1 MSSNPRL
8 SAEERKQRALSRIQ
22 AGGIE
27 RETRIEALHVAAA
40 PVPPSTPATTQ
51 EPAPTH
57 IQASTPAP
65 KPTPAP
71 PPPRPRTPPAAE
83 EEQEIEPP
91 SDIPESF
98 GIQESRK
105 GLRARGWKPKNT
117 LFHPREI
124 VQGIAFAEEM
134 GLEWSELCNLALALV
149 MDRSK
154 RTDAT
159 DALLTKIRARRE
171 EQNRTAD

>member
-1 MSSNPRL
+1 MSSSPRL
-8 SAEERKQRALSRIQ
+8 SAEERKQRALARIQ

-27 RETRIEALHVAAA
+27 RETRLEAHTVAT
-40 PVPPSTPATTQ
+40 PPPPPSTPTP
-51 EPAPTH
+51 EP
-57 IQASTPAP
+57 P
-65 KPTPAP
+65 KAP
-71 PPPRPRTPPAAE
+71 PEPTIPPPKPRTPPAGVDE
-83 EEQEIEPP
+83 PEIEPP

-124 VQGIAFAEEM
+124 VQGEAFAEEM

-171 EQNRTAD
+171 EQNRKAN

>member
-8 SAEERKQRALSRIQ
+8 SAEERKQRALARIQ

-27 RETRIEALHVAAA
+27 RETRLESHQVVAPSVPTSAPPAL
-40 PVPPSTPATTQ
+40 P
-51 EPAPTH
+51 EPAPT
-57 IQASTPAP
+57 PAP
-65 KPTPAP
+65 TPVLPPAP
-71 PPPRPRTPPAAE
+71 VTPPKPRTPPVVAE
-83 EEQEIEPP
+83 EPEIEPP

-124 VQGIAFAEEM
+124 VQGEAFAEEM

-171 EQNRTAD
+171 EQNRKAD

>member
-1 MSSNPRL
+1 M
-8 SAEERKQRALSRIQ
+8 
-22 AGGIE
+22 
-27 RETRIEALHVAAA
+27 VD
-40 PVPPSTPATTQ
+40 
-51 EPAPTH
+51 EP
-57 IQASTPAP
+57 
-65 KPTPAP
+65 
-71 PPPRPRTPPAAE
+71 
-83 EEQEIEPP
+83 EIEPP

-105 GLRARGWKPKNT
+105 GLRARGWKAKNT

-124 VQGIAFAEEM
+124 VQGEAFAKEM

-159 DALLTKIRARRE
+159 DALLTEIRARRE
-171 EQNRTAD
+171 EQNRKAN